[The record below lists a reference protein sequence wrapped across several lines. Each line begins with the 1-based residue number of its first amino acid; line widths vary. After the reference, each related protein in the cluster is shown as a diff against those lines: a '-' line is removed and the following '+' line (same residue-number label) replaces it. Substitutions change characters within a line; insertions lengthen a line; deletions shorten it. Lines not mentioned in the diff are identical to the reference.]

1 MGPLLILAIVSAY
14 LLGSVPAGFL
24 LVRFYTGTDIRA
36 VGSGRTGSTNVLRAG
51 GGKVA
56 LMTGVLDVLKAAS
69 AVWIAQRLLPGNEWA
84 AVLAGIAA
92 IIGHNY
98 SIFIG
103 FKGGAGGAPTIG
115 AAFALWPPSLLVVVP
130 LGAAVWYFIGYASV
144 ATMSFSLI
152 LTALFA
158 YRAYVFGGPWQ
169 HVVFGL
175 LALAVCLWALR
186 PNIKRLIR
194 GEERLVGWRAK
205 RLKQAGAGAGDTSGR
220 R

>member
-115 AAFALWPPSLLVVVP
+115 AAFALWPP
-130 LGAAVWYFIGYASV
+130 
-144 ATMSFSLI
+144 
-152 LTALFA
+152 
-158 YRAYVFGGPWQ
+158 
-169 HVVFGL
+169 
-175 LALAVCLWALR
+175 
-186 PNIKRLIR
+186 
-194 GEERLVGWRAK
+194 
-205 RLKQAGAGAGDTSGR
+205 
-220 R
+220 

>member
-1 MGPLLILAIVSAY
+1 MDLMLILALIIAY

-51 GGKVA
+51 GSKVA

-84 AVLAGIAA
+84 AALAGVAA

-98 SIFIG
+98 SVFIG

-115 AAFALWPPSLLVVVP
+115 AAFALWAPSLLVVVP
-130 LGAAVWYFIGYASV
+130 LGAAIWYFIGYASV

-152 LTALFA
+152 LTALFT
-158 YRAYVFGGPWQ
+158 YRAYALGAPWEYALY
-169 HVVFGL
+169 GL
-175 LALAVCLWALR
+175 MALAVCLWALR
-186 PNIKRLIR
+186 PNIKRLLR
-194 GEERLVGWRAK
+194 GEERMVGWRAR
-205 RLKQAGAGAGDTSGR
+205 RLKQAGGR
-220 R
+220 

>member
-1 MGPLLILAIVSAY
+1 MDLMLILALIIAY

-51 GGKVA
+51 GSKVA
-56 LMTGVLDVLKAAS
+56 LMTGVLDVLKSAS

-84 AVLAGIAA
+84 AALAGVAA

-98 SIFIG
+98 SVFIG

-115 AAFALWPPSLLVVVP
+115 AAFALWAPSLLVVVP
-130 LGAAVWYFIGYASV
+130 LGAAIWYFIGYASV

-152 LTALFA
+152 LTALFT
-158 YRAYVFGGPWQ
+158 YRAYALGAPWEYALY
-169 HVVFGL
+169 GL
-175 LALAVCLWALR
+175 MALAVCLWALR
-186 PNIKRLIR
+186 PNLKRLLR
-194 GEERLVGWRAK
+194 GEERMVGWRAR
-205 RLKQAGAGAGDTSGR
+205 RLKQAGGR
-220 R
+220 

>member
-1 MGPLLILAIVSAY
+1 MQPLLFLAIITAY
-14 LLGSVPAGFL
+14 LLGAVPAGFL

-98 SIFIG
+98 SVFIG

-158 YRAYVFGGPWQ
+158 YRAYAFGGPWA
-169 HVVFGL
+169 HAVYGV
-175 LALAVCLWALR
+175 LALMVCLWALR
-186 PNIKRLIR
+186 PNIKRLVR
-194 GEERLVGWRAK
+194 GEERMVGYRAR
-205 RLKQAGAGAGDTSGR
+205 RLRQASASAGDSSGR

>member
-1 MGPLLILAIVSAY
+1 MLILALIIAY

-51 GGKVA
+51 GSKVA

-84 AVLAGIAA
+84 AALAGVAA

-98 SIFIG
+98 SVFIG

-115 AAFALWPPSLLVVVP
+115 AAFALWAPSLLVVVP
-130 LGAAVWYFIGYASV
+130 LGAAIWYFIGYASV

-152 LTALFA
+152 LTALFT
-158 YRAYVFGGPWQ
+158 YRAYALGAPWEYALY
-169 HVVFGL
+169 GL
-175 LALAVCLWALR
+175 MALAVCLWALR
-186 PNIKRLIR
+186 PNIKRLLR
-194 GEERLVGWRAK
+194 GEERMVGWRAR
-205 RLKQAGAGAGDTSGR
+205 RLKQAGGR
-220 R
+220 

>member
-1 MGPLLILAIVSAY
+1 MLILALIVAY

-24 LVRFYTGTDIRA
+24 LVRFYTGRDIRD

-115 AAFALWPPSLLVVVP
+115 AAFALWAPSLLVVVP

-152 LTALFA
+152 ITALFA
-158 YRAYVFGGPWQ
+158 YRAYAQGGPWAY
-169 HVVFGL
+169 VGFGL
-175 LALAVCLWALR
+175 LALLVCLWALR
-186 PNIKRLIR
+186 PNIKRLLR
-194 GEERLVGWRAK
+194 GEERMVGWRAR
-205 RLKQAGAGAGDTSGR
+205 RLKQANGR
-220 R
+220 

>member
-1 MGPLLILAIVSAY
+1 MLILALIVAY

-24 LVRFYTGTDIRA
+24 LVRFYTGRDIRD

-115 AAFALWPPSLLVVVP
+115 AAFALWAPSLLVVVP

-144 ATMSFSLI
+144 ATISFSLI
-152 LTALFA
+152 LTALFG
-158 YRAYVFGGPWQ
+158 YRAYSQGEPWAY
-169 HVVFGL
+169 VIFGL
-175 LALAVCLWALR
+175 MALLVCLWALR
-186 PNIKRLIR
+186 PNIRRLLR
-194 GEERLVGWRAK
+194 GEERMVGWRAR
-205 RLKQAGAGAGDTSGR
+205 RLKQASGR
-220 R
+220 